1 MTRKNFPRTPALC
14 RRHAKGFTLTEVA
27 LAVFVA
33 GLVVAGTLKGSELI
47 SQSRVKGLMA
57 DYTGTISAYHMYTD
71 RYAALPGDDP
81 GVSRRWTSAVAGN
94 GDRRLSG
101 RFDAAAPANLAGFTV
116 DASGGETLAFWW
128 HMRLAGLVPGASS
141 GPAAVAQPVNTY
153 GGLIGVQQGAYG
165 LAGVT
170 ICLGGLSDYMVAAID
185 AQLDDNRPGSGSV
198 RTAAAGSD
206 TPTDFYRETRDDTQR
221 FVLCGAATGG
231 GATAPVVAMAPN

>member
-1 MTRKNFPRTPALC
+1 MTRRNAPHPLAASGRN
-14 RRHAKGFTLTEVA
+14 AKGFTLTEVA

-33 GLVVAGTLKGSELI
+33 GLVVAGTLKGTELI

-57 DYTGTISAYHMYTD
+57 DYTGTIAAYHMYTD
-71 RYAALPGDDP
+71 RYASMPGDDP
-81 GVSRRWTSAVAGN
+81 GVSRRWTSAVGGN
-94 GDRRLSG
+94 GDRQLSG
-101 RFDAAAPANLAGFTV
+101 RFDAAAPASLAAFTV

-185 AQLDDNRPGSGSV
+185 AHLDDNRPGSGSV
-198 RTAAAGSD
+198 RTAASGSD
-206 TPTDFYRETRDDTQR
+206 TPTDLYRETRDDTQR